1 MNLAIVIINIDRHKD
16 MIACLRSLA
25 RSEAAGHARVY
36 VCNLDVPPQNAQQ
49 LRRVYPDIDLIEL
62 DQNYGYAGN
71 NNIGIERAI
80 ADGADW
86 ILLLNDDTEFASDC
100 FSALM
105 REAISDPTIG
115 IVGPMVY
122 HFDEPNIIQSA
133 GCMLGPQW
141 RSEHAGQNEV
151 DRGQF
156 DRPRDV
162 DWVSGCALLVHRD
175 VVQRVGGL
183 DERFFMYWEE
193 TEWCLRAKK
202 NGFRVVHV
210 PNARLWHKGVRR
222 DYRPASYVTYY
233 MTRNRFLFLQK
244 HRAPGAAWRDA
255 WLITLRTLAAFTLK
269 REWRDVKAEE
279 RVMLWRAVR
288 DYWVN
293 RWGPMPNF

>member
-1 MNLAIVIINIDRHKD
+1 MNLAIVIINIDRHAD

-25 RSEAAGHARVY
+25 RSEAADHSRVY
-36 VCNLDVPPQNAQQ
+36 SCNLDVSPAHVQQ
-49 LRRVYPDIDLIEL
+49 LQRLYPDIEQIEL

-71 NNIGIERAI
+71 NNIGIERAM

-86 ILLLNDDTEFASDC
+86 ILLLNDDTEFAPDC
-100 FSALM
+100 FSAMM
-105 REAISDPTIG
+105 RVAMDDPTIG

-133 GCMLGPQW
+133 GADLGPLW

-156 DRPRDV
+156 SSPRDV

-175 VVQRVGGL
+175 VVQRVGPL

-193 TEWCLRAKK
+193 TEWCLRAKRG
-202 NGFRVVHV
+202 GFRVVHA
-210 PNARLWHKGVRR
+210 PEARLWHKGVRR
-222 DYRPASYVTYY
+222 DYRPAPYVTYY

-244 HRAPGAAWRDA
+244 QRAPGAAWRDA
-255 WLITLRTLAAFTLK
+255 WFTTLRTLAAFTLK
-269 REWRDVKAEE
+269 EEWREIKAEE
-279 RVMLWRAVR
+279 RTMMRRALR

-293 RWGPMPNF
+293 RWGPMPDF

>member
-1 MNLAIVIINIDRHKD
+1 MNLAIVIINIDRHAE

-25 RSEAAGHARVY
+25 RSEAADHARVY
-36 VCNLDVPPQNAQQ
+36 SCNLDVSPAHVQQ
-49 LRRVYPDIDLIEL
+49 LQRLYPDIEQIEL

-71 NNIGIERAI
+71 NNIGIERAM

-86 ILLLNDDTEFASDC
+86 ILLLNDDTEFAPDC
-100 FSALM
+100 FSALVRVAM
-105 REAISDPTIG
+105 SDPTIG

-122 HFDEPNIIQSA
+122 HFDEPNVIQSA
-133 GCMLGPQW
+133 GADLGPLW

-156 DRPRDV
+156 AGPRDV

-175 VVQRVGGL
+175 VVQRVGPL

-193 TEWCLRAKK
+193 TEWCLRAKRG
-202 NGFRVVHV
+202 GFRVVQV
-210 PNARLWHKGVRR
+210 PEARLWHKGVRR
-222 DYRPASYVTYY
+222 DYRPAPYVTYY

-244 HRAPGAAWRDA
+244 HRAPGAAWRDV
-255 WLITLRTLAAFTLK
+255 WMTTLRTLAAFTLK
-269 REWRDVKAEE
+269 DEWRDIKAEE
-279 RVMLWRAVR
+279 RTMLRRALR

-293 RWGPMPNF
+293 RWGPMPEY